1 MNFTQQLVNGI
12 VLGHAY
18 ALIAIGWTVLLGVAK
33 LVNFGHGQMYMLGAF
48 VTWYGVSRIGLPY
61 FMAIPMAMLVGV
73 AVGYVM
79 QRVMLQLTLKQDLVS
94 IMIVTL
100 GFGYVLHGAAAL
112 FFGSTGQILET
123 PFSTKDIYWG
133 DLWFTY
139 QDIAIV
145 VAAILFF
152 AALKYVIDRTLIGR
166 LARMVA
172 EDPQLAQLAG
182 VNVRRVY
189 LGVFAFEGAAV
200 ALAAAL
206 VAPRT
211 PILTS
216 MGFDEVI
223 ITFVVVVLGGIGS
236 VTGSYMAGLALGLF
250 TAFFGAFVSPA
261 YATAAA
267 FAVLIAVL
275 VIRPGGLAVSP
286 GGR

>member
-1 MNFTQQLVNGI
+1 MLC
-12 VLGHAY
+12 
-18 ALIAIGWTVLLGVAK
+18 
-33 LVNFGHGQMYMLGAF
+33 HGR
-48 VTWYGVSRIGLPY
+48 VGLPEVRPGQNAGISRV
-61 FMAIPMAMLVGV
+61 FAR
-73 AVGYVM
+73 AV
-79 QRVMLQLTLKQDLVS
+79 
-94 IMIVTL
+94 
-100 GFGYVLHGAAAL
+100 
-112 FFGSTGQILET
+112 
-123 PFSTKDIYWG
+123 
-133 DLWFTY
+133 
-139 QDIAIV
+139 
-145 VAAILFF
+145 
-152 AALKYVIDRTLIGR
+152 GR

-223 ITFVVVVLGGIGS
+223 ITFVVV
-236 VTGSYMAGLALGLF
+236 ALGLF

-267 FAVLIAVL
+267 FTVLITVL

>member
-1 MNFTQQLVNGI
+1 MNLTQQLVNGI

-18 ALIAIGWTVLLGVAK
+18 ALIAIGWTVLLGVAR

-48 VTWYGVSRIGLPY
+48 VTWYGVSRLGLPY
-61 FMAIPMAMLVGV
+61 IVSIPFAMLAGV
-73 AVGYVM
+73 AVGFIM
-79 QRVMLQLTLKQDLVS
+79 QRVMLRLTLKQDLVS

-112 FFGSTGQILET
+112 TFGSTGQILET
-123 PFSTKDIYWG
+123 PLSTQDIYWG

-145 VAAILFF
+145 IVAILFF
-152 AALKYVIDRTLIGR
+152 AALKYTIDRTRIGR

-172 EDPQLAQLAG
+172 EDPQLAALAG
-182 VNVRRVY
+182 INVKRVY
-189 LGVFAFEGAAV
+189 FGVFAFEGAAV

-223 ITFVVVVLGGIGS
+223 VTFVVVVLGGIGS
-236 VTGSYMAGLALGLF
+236 VTGSYLAGLALGLF

-275 VIRPGGLAVSP
+275 VVRPGGLAVSP

>member
-1 MNFTQQLVNGI
+1 MNLTQQLVNGV

-18 ALIAIGWTVLLGVAK
+18 ALIAIGWTVLLGVAR

-48 VTWYGVSRIGLPY
+48 VTWYSVSRLGLPY
-61 FMAIPMAMLVGV
+61 LAAVPVTMLVGI

-79 QRVMLQLTLKQDLVS
+79 QRVMLQLTLKQDLVT

-100 GFGYVLHGAAAL
+100 GFGYVLHGVAGL
-112 FFGSTGQILET
+112 IFGSTGQILET
-123 PFSTKDIYWG
+123 PLSVVDVYWG
-133 DLWFTY
+133 DLWFTW
-139 QDIAIV
+139 QDIAIIV
-145 VAAILFF
+145 VAILLFVL
-152 AALKYVIDRTLIGR
+152 LKYVIERTGIGR
-166 LARMVA
+166 TARMVA
-172 EDPQLAQLAG
+172 EDPALALLAG
-182 VNVRRVY
+182 IDIKNVY

-223 ITFVVVVLGGIGS
+223 VTFVVVVLGGIGS
-236 VTGSYMAGLALGLF
+236 ITGSYLAGLALGLF
-250 TAFFGAFVSPA
+250 TAFFGALVSPA

-267 FAVLIAVL
+267 FAVLIALLVL
-275 VIRPGGLAVSP
+275 RPGGFSASS
-286 GGR
+286 GRR

>member
-1 MNFTQQLVNGI
+1 MNLTQQLINGF

-18 ALIAIGWTVLLGVAK
+18 ALIAIGWTVLLGVAR

-48 VTWYGVSRIGLPY
+48 VTWYSVSRLGLPY
-61 FMAIPMAMLVGV
+61 LAAVPAAMLVGV

-100 GFGYVLHGAAAL
+100 GFGYVLHGAAGL
-112 FFGSTGQILET
+112 IFGSTGQVLET
-123 PFSTKDIYWG
+123 PLSVIDVYWSDI
-133 DLWFTY
+133 WFTW

-145 VAAILFF
+145 IIAILFF
-152 AALKYVIDRTLIGR
+152 VLLKYVIECTGVGRT
-166 LARMVA
+166 ARMVA
-172 EDPQLAQLAG
+172 EDPALAMLAG
-182 VNVRRVY
+182 VDVRKVY

-223 ITFVVVVLGGIGS
+223 VTFVVVVLGGIGS
-236 VTGSYMAGLALGLF
+236 ITGSYLAGLALGLF
-250 TAFFGAFVSPA
+250 TAFFGALVSPA
-261 YATAAA
+261 YTTAAA
-267 FAVLIAVL
+267 FAVLIALLVL
-275 VIRPGGLAVSP
+275 RPGGFAAAP
-286 GGR
+286 GSR

>member
-1 MNFTQQLVNGI
+1 MNLTQQLVNGI

-18 ALIAIGWTVLLGVAK
+18 ALIAIGWTVLLGVAR

-48 VTWYGVSRIGLPY
+48 VTWFSVSRLGLPY
-61 FMAIPMAMLVGV
+61 IVAIPIAMLAGV
-73 AVGYVM
+73 AIGYLM

-112 FFGSTGQILET
+112 IFGSTGQILET
-123 PFSTKDIYWG
+123 PLSVQDIYWG

-145 VAAILFF
+145 AAAILFF
-152 AALKYVIDRTLIGR
+152 AALKYIIDRTRIGR
-166 LARMVA
+166 LTRMVA
-172 EDPQLAQLAG
+172 EDPPLAELAG

-216 MGFDEVI
+216 MGFEEVI
-223 ITFVVVVLGGIGS
+223 VTFVVVVLGGIGS
-236 VTGSYMAGLALGLF
+236 VTGSYLAGLALGLF

-267 FAVLIAVL
+267 FVVLITVL
-275 VIRPGGLAVSP
+275 VIRPGGLAASP